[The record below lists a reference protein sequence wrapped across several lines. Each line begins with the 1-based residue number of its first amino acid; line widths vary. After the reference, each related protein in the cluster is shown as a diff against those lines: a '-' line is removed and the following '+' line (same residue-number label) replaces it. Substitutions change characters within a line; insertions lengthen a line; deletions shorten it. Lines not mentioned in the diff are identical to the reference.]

1 MGYRRRRKTITLKY
15 AGKCA
20 DCGAVLAVGTTAR
33 WYGRGRVYGLD
44 CHEDS
49 RTREQHAD
57 DFPPTNVQV
66 LPDEEEGA
74 HLENRAS
81 DDPNEAIQYDVE
93 VPGLGVK
100 LKTGNGRIPQ
110 TKLFD

>member
-1 MGYRRRRKTITLKY
+1 MGYRRRRKTITLKF

-49 RTREQHAD
+49 RVRQGREIRGTVGDPVPAGRQREQHAD
-57 DFPPTNVQV
+57 DFPPTNVQ
-66 LPDEEEGA
+66 LAPTEKG
-74 HLENRAS
+74 S
-81 DDPNEAIQYDVE
+81 
-93 VPGLGVK
+93 
-100 LKTGNGRIPQ
+100 IPQ